1 MKASIIHRFL
11 WRSSCVNMRLR
22 FASLGF
28 SVNISVACSVL
39 VRGFP
44 VLLFAA
50 MSTLSFSVCADIRDT
65 KHNLSGGPKV
75 AAGEQ
80 SKEMR
85 DKEVREICVFCHAPN
100 AKEDAGGQAAVGVTP
115 KWQKNVDIAFS
126 FEMFDDIGRMG
137 VDQEGGGIKVGS
149 VSVACLSCHDGVQAF
164 GVTPGAG
171 SDHPFGVPYR
181 GITRGGE
188 AASKYRDRILVAQ
201 DAPVQTGRYLDDNSE
216 FRPARSGMINK
227 RTIWW
232 ASLSPARQRT
242 KNDLPLY
249 PRRVVEGAG
258 NYELVP
264 FVECTSCHDPHSTRE
279 VFLRTGNEG
288 STLCFTCHV
297 K

>member
-1 MKASIIHRFL
+1 MRGSL
-11 WRSSCVNMRLR
+11 WRSSCVNRPVESV
-22 FASLGF
+22 SLGF
-28 SVNISVACSVL
+28 SVDISVVQAVVL
-39 VRGFP
+39 RPMPALV
-44 VLLFAA
+44 FAA
-50 MSTLSFSVCADIRDT
+50 LVVCCMSANADIRDT
-65 KHNLSGGPKV
+65 KHNLSGGPKAV
-75 AAGEQ
+75 AGEQ

-100 AKEDAGGQAAVGVTP
+100 AKEDPDAPGGGQMITP
-115 KWQKNVDIAFS
+115 KWQKNVDLAFS

-137 VDQEGGGIKVGS
+137 VDQEGGGVKIGS
-149 VSVACLSCHDGVQAF
+149 VSVACLSCHDGVQAY

-181 GITRGGE
+181 GLTRGGE

-279 VFLRTGNEG
+279 VFLRTSNEG
-288 STLCFTCHV
+288 SALCFTCHI